1 VSGPLS
7 PQDADLFFWLLARV
21 AGIASFTALSVAV
34 LSGIALRTSVLDWL
48 GTNRAL
54 KSLHTF
60 STVLWIP
67 LGLLHVAT
75 LLLDRTAQ
83 VRPLDLV
90 VPFEVPYARQAIGFG
105 TLAFDIFVVVTVTS
119 WAKRA
124 MDYRLWSWIH
134 RSSYL
139 AFALTFAHAVLS
151 GTDFSSPVI
160 SALAWSSAFAVLL
173 LSLARLAWGRLP
185 Q

>member
-1 VSGPLS
+1 MSEPLS
-7 PQDADLFFWLLARV
+7 PQSADLFFWLLARV
-21 AGIASFTALSVAV
+21 TGIASFTALCVAV

-48 GTNRAL
+48 GSNRAL

-60 STVLWIP
+60 STALWIP
-67 LGLLHVAT
+67 LGLLHVGT

-83 VRPLDLV
+83 VEPLDLIL
-90 VPFEVPYARQAIGFG
+90 PFEVEYARAAIGFG
-105 TLAFDIFVVVTVTS
+105 TLAFDIFVVVTVTG

-134 RSSYL
+134 RTSYV

-151 GTDFSSPVI
+151 GTDFSSPAI
-160 SALAWSSAFAVLL
+160 SALAWSSAFAVFVLI
-173 LSLARLAWGRLP
+173 LARLAWGRLP
-185 Q
+185 E